1 MANAQEALPLVAL
14 TVHFHFLSGAP
25 KTLILLFHLLAFQNL
40 RPDYPGMEEEG
51 QTLGWNQHRVQNPG
65 KSIITNSMDLGK

>member
-14 TVHFHFLSGAP
+14 TVHFHFLPGAP
-25 KTLILLFHLLAFQNL
+25 KTLIFLLHLLEFQNL

-51 QTLGWNQHRVQNPG
+51 QTLG
-65 KSIITNSMDLGK
+65 